1 MLAVAVFPSG
11 EDAPG
16 GLIFAVVFNLLLCST
31 PEKKQTKKTTEY
43 FHII

>member
-16 GLIFAVVFNLLLCST
+16 GLTFAVVFNLLLYST
-31 PEKKQTKKTTEY
+31 PEKQTKKQLN
-43 FHII
+43 ISI